1 MISADG
7 VVSNCRQ
14 LITCRG
20 PLPKRGEALQDLAVI
35 EDGWIAWSGEE
46 IVFVGKGE
54 DFRKEVRAVPSAT
67 WIDGR
72 DGIALPGLIDCHTH
86 LPFAGNR
93 EHEFLLRLKGLT
105 YQQLAAQGMGIQ
117 TTVKATRAASKDELI
132 ALCKQRL
139 NQMLLTG
146 TTTAEAKSG
155 YGLNLEDEIKQLE
168 ALRALKGAHPVDV
181 VPTFMG
187 AHEVPPERKDDKAG
201 YIDLIIDSI
210 LPAVKA
216 RGLAEFFDIFCEP
229 NIFDLEETKT
239 LAEAARSAGLGVKI
253 HADEWAPI
261 GGAQYAAESGA
272 VSAEHLINITEDGVR
287 KLASSGTAAIL
298 LPGVPFFLML
308 DKKAPARKLIDQG
321 AVVAL
326 ASDFNPGSSM
336 LSSMLLV
343 LQLGVYTLRMTI
355 EEAINACTGNAAYAI
370 RRDAGIGSLEV
381 GKRMDLLICDVPNYA
396 SLIYQLGVNPVRH
409 IIKNGRV
416 VVRAGKIQPL

>member
-1 MISADG
+1 MISADC

-20 PLPKRGEALQDLAVI
+20 PLPKRREALQDLGVI
-35 EDGWIAWSGEE
+35 EDGWIASSRGE

-54 DFRKEVRAVPSAT
+54 DFRKEVQVEPSAT

-72 DGIALPGLIDCHTH
+72 DGIALPGFIDCHTH

-93 EHEFLLRLKGLT
+93 EYEFLLRLKGRT
-105 YQQLAAQGMGIQ
+105 YQQLSAQGMGIQ
-117 TTVKATRAASKDELI
+117 TTVKATRAASKDELV

-155 YGLNLEDEIKQLE
+155 YGLNLEDEVKQLE
-168 ALRALKGAHPVDV
+168 ALAALKGAHPLDV

-187 AHEVPPERKDDKAG
+187 AHEVPPERKDDKTG
-201 YIDLIIDSI
+201 YIDLIIDRV
-210 LPAVKA
+210 LPEVVA

-229 NIFDLEETKT
+229 NVFNLEETKK
-239 LAEAARSAGLGVKI
+239 LAEAARAAGLGVKI
-253 HADEWAPI
+253 HADEWTPI

-272 VSAEHLINITEDGVR
+272 VSAEHLINITEDGIR

-308 DKKAPARKLIDQG
+308 DEKAPARKLIEAG
-321 AVVAL
+321 AIVAL

-396 SLIYQLGVNPVRH
+396 SLIYQLGTNPVRH

-416 VVRAGKIQPL
+416 IVRAGKIQPL

>member
-1 MISADG
+1 M
-7 VVSNCRQ
+7 
-14 LITCRG
+14 
-20 PLPKRGEALQDLAVI
+20 
-35 EDGWIAWSGEE
+35 
-46 IVFVGKGE
+46 
-54 DFRKEVRAVPSAT
+54 
-67 WIDGR
+67 
-72 DGIALPGLIDCHTH
+72 
-86 LPFAGNR
+86 
-93 EHEFLLRLKGLT
+93 
-105 YQQLAAQGMGIQ
+105 
-117 TTVKATRAASKDELI
+117 
-132 ALCKQRL
+132 
-139 NQMLLTG
+139 
-146 TTTAEAKSG
+146 
-155 YGLNLEDEIKQLE
+155 
-168 ALRALKGAHPVDV
+168 DV

-201 YIDLIIDSI
+201 YIDLIIDRV
-210 LPAVKA
+210 LPEVMA

-229 NIFDLEETKT
+229 NVFNLEETKK
-239 LAEAARSAGLGVKI
+239 LAEAARAAGLGVKI
-253 HADEWAPI
+253 HADEWTPI

-272 VSAEHLINITEDGVR
+272 VSAEHLINITEDGIR

-308 DKKAPARKLIDQG
+308 DKKAPARKLIEAG

-370 RRDAGIGSLEV
+370 RRDAWIGSLEV

-396 SLIYQLGVNPVRH
+396 SLIYQLGTNPVRH
-409 IIKNGRV
+409 VIKNGRV